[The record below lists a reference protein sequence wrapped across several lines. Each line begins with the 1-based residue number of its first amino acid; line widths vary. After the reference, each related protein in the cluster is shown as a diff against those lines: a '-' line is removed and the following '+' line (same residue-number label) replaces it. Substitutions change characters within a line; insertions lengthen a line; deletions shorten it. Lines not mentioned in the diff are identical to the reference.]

1 MPRLNKLRQILK
13 DYGLQIVN
21 TGRGKH
27 PFKVK
32 GFILG
37 TQHQH
42 TYPLMVHGSNT
53 EITEVYLKGIIEEF
67 NLPED
72 IFKR

>member
-1 MPRLNKLRQILK
+1 MLRLNKLKQILSN
-13 DYGLQIVN
+13 YGLRVDN

-37 TQHQH
+37 TQHRH
-42 TYPLMVHGSNT
+42 TYPLMVHGGNP
-53 EITEVYLKGIIEEF
+53 EISEVYLKGIIEEF
-67 NLPED
+67 NLPND
-72 IFKR
+72 IFKK